1 MAERLELTVSITYY
15 AQTANRDH
23 WSTVWGQQQFAHL
36 LAVAAHDPL
45 SCHLEAHLP
54 TSGAILEGGCG
65 LGQYVL
71 FFRRRGYRVI
81 GGDFSLAA
89 LRIHRQ
95 LHPDSPLLGLDLQ
108 RMPFADGTFQAQI
121 SLGVIEHLEEGPQEM
136 LREFHRTLAPGGV
149 LLLSVPWVNGA
160 RRLLS
165 PFIRRRQV
173 QRQAAGATFYQY
185 AFTRQELRCFLTT
198 AGFMVHAFYPYSP
211 GRGGARL
218 WAS

>member
-1 MAERLELTVSITYY
+1 M
-15 AQTANRDH
+15 
-23 WSTVWGQQQFAHL
+23 
-36 LAVAAHDPL
+36 
-45 SCHLEAHLP
+45 
-54 TSGAILEGGCG
+54 
-65 LGQYVL
+65 
-71 FFRRRGYRVI
+71 I

-95 LHPDSPLLGLDLQ
+95 LHPDSPLLGLALQ

-136 LREFHRTLAPGGV
+136 LREFHRTLAPGGI

-173 QRQAAGATFYQY
+173 QRRAAGATFYQY
-185 AFTRQELRCFLTT
+185 AFTRQELRHFLTT
-198 AGFMVHAFYPYSP
+198 AGFMVHTFYPYSP
-211 GRGGARL
+211 GRGVREVVGLLKTATFGRSSASGRAPQRRSSPPLRRL
-218 WAS
+218 IYTPPLLWTFAYMILVVAGKP